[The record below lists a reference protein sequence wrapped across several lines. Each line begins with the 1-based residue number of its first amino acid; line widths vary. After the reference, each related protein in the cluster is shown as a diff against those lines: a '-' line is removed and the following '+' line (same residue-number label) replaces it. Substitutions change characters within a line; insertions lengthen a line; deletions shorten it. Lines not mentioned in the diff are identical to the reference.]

1 MVADQELINSI
12 VNRVTRQ
19 VKLSQELEK
28 MRENPRYP
36 VDVALSLGRLT
47 TDSDEFESQGPGWA
61 RDFSSSG
68 MLILSGIPQERGELI
83 DIDLTRFTVHPSFA
97 RAKVIHCKELLPS
110 AFEMGVA
117 FVIDG

>member
-1 MVADQELINSI
+1 
-12 VNRVTRQ
+12 
-19 VKLSQELEK
+19 
-28 MRENPRYP
+28 MREHPRYP
-36 VDVALSLGRLT
+36 VDVTLTLGRLIA
-47 TDSDEFESQGPGWA
+47 DSDEFQSQGPGWA

-97 RAKVIHCKELLPS
+97 CAKVRHCKELLPS
-110 AFEMGVA
+110 VFEVGVA